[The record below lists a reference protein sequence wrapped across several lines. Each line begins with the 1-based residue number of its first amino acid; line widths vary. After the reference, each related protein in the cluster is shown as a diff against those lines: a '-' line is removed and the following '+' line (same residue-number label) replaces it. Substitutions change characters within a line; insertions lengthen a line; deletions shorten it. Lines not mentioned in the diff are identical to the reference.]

1 MKERLAVAML
11 ALLTLLALLGSSAP
25 ALSTLSQAT
34 LSQATVHHVN
44 VVASSPHPLD
54 FCAGGM
60 PLPC

>member
-34 LSQATVHHVN
+34 VHHVN